1 MKQARYEVYQAADG
15 WRWRLKSANGEIV
28 ASGEG
33 YVRKAGAL
41 AGVQAHR
48 RAAKTERVNVLL
60 ASQVATKRIE
70 VRS

>member
-1 MKQARYEVYQAADG
+1 MKIAKYQVYQATDG

-33 YVRKAGAL
+33 YTRKQGAL

-48 RAAKTERVNVLL
+48 RAAVTTRVDVL
-60 ASQVATKRIE
+60 
-70 VRS
+70 

>member
-1 MKQARYEVYQAADG
+1 MRVAKYEIYEAQDG

-33 YVRKAGAL
+33 YVRKQGAL

-48 RAAKTERVNVLL
+48 RAARTERVVVL
-60 ASQVATKRIE
+60 
-70 VRS
+70 